1 MAHPFMMLFPVSEL
15 RNLCLAKKSHS
26 YPDALARL
34 EDVNAQISAAVVATA
49 AVAATAQAVG
59 PQATASAA
67 VLGRDVAAEP
77 ATVAYVLNLSCQLKF
92 MDLIKLYNRSDVLKI
107 VSDGT
112 TMGSDISKLI
122 ADLKSNPQAAS
133 QPDAATVTYVA
144 IRYHKLA

>member
-34 EDVNAQISAAVVATA
+34 GDVNAQISAAVVATA

-77 ATVAYVLNLSCQLKF
+77 ATVAYVPCQLKF
-92 MDLIKLYNRSDVLKI
+92 MDLIKFYNRSDVLKI

-112 TMGSDISKLI
+112 TMGSDIAKLI